1 VRRIWVF
8 AYGPDNPLAGLP
20 QIRSTLGDLLALNGV
35 ANSDRYF
42 MPTQPAQ
49 PPQAQPQGAGQPQQG
64 DPSQALVQAET
75 IKAQAKMASDSARLQ
90 LDLYKAQLADDRERD
105 RMAQDMELAMAQI
118 AGKYGI
124 AVDTARIKAEQ
135 AATQPAMPMGAPAAP
150 QGMPAAPQ
158 GGMPMPPN
166 SGGMA

>member
-1 VRRIWVF
+1 
-8 AYGPDNPLAGLP
+8 
-20 QIRSTLGDLLALNGV
+20 
-35 ANSDRYF
+35 
-42 MPTQPAQ
+42 MQ
-49 PPQAQPQGAGQPQQG
+49 PPQQGAPQQG

-124 AVDTARIKAEQ
+124 AIDTARIKGEQ
-135 AATQPAMPMGAPAAP
+135 AMTQVAPPMMGAPAAP
-150 QGMPAAPQ
+150 QG
-158 GGMPMPPN
+158 GMPTPQN
-166 SGGMA
+166 SGGV

>member
-1 VRRIWVF
+1 
-8 AYGPDNPLAGLP
+8 
-20 QIRSTLGDLLALNGV
+20 
-35 ANSDRYF
+35 

-49 PPQAQPQGAGQPQQG
+49 PPQPPQQGAPQQG

-135 AATQPAMPMGAPAAP
+135 AMTQTQMPMGAPAAP
-150 QGMPAAPQ
+150 AAPQ
-158 GGMPMPPN
+158 NGMPMPQD
-166 SGGMA
+166 SGMM